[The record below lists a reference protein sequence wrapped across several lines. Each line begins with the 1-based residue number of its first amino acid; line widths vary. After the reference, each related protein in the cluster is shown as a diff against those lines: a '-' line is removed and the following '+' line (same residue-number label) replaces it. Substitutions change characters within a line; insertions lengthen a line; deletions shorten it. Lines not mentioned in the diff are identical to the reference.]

1 MLTVEFS
8 SRCKCSKISR
18 RELLSNSRFRLMPK
32 MSKWVIYNQSCNFH
46 RKHDDNHLGNEGSH
60 LQTHV
65 FFHPTVGWSWS
76 GSLRLEF
83 TVCSSYFQGVNWV
96 NCCFNY
102 GKKTPFGVLFKSFFN
117 SFCLF
122 TACSQPKV
130 NTLHFLLLPSLLHPL
145 PTSDRIPRAARG
157 TRKPV
162 LAYWSWV
169 AQS

>member
-18 RELLSNSRFRLMPK
+18 RELRSNSRFRLMPK
-32 MSKWVIYNQSCNFH
+32 MSKWVIYNQSYNFH

-102 GKKTPFGVLFKSFFN
+102 GKKHHSESSSSPFLICSASSRRVASQKWTHFTSFYLLHSFTPFRHAIEFPG
-117 SFCLF
+117 
-122 TACSQPKV
+122 
-130 NTLHFLLLPSLLHPL
+130 LH
-145 PTSDRIPRAARG
+145 
-157 TRKPV
+157 V
-162 LAYWSWV
+162 ELASRC
-169 AQS
+169 